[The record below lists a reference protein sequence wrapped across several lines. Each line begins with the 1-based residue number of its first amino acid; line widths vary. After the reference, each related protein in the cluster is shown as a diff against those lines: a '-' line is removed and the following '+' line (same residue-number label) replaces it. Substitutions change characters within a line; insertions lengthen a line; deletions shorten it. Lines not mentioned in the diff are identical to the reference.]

1 MHVVEEFFEA
11 ADWDTAIPLLI
22 AGNAQLSD
30 SAAEKTVRRVAG
42 DLAKSDAA
50 AQVVRSYLHFIGAN
64 ARRDIQAIMGFLHGR
79 PPKLTTQQL
88 RALGGVR
95 DVPTARQFL
104 QTHPD
109 TWTELLVQQ
118 AVHGAPFWQ
127 LLLASARLVKQGSR
141 FVAPV
146 KTTVVVAHE
155 GRLKRIV
162 KLLPLSDGGF
172 AATMPYHSKRSG
184 SLMKMLIPQGTGTL
198 SVSLDQVVPFSASD
212 RVKLSY
218 HADGFVQFSGETSSR
233 IVSGRDSEG
242 RPKGLGLMSHPL
254 DELIQSGP
262 SVGCSAW
269 GLADFE
275 SWIERPSEAALT
287 FSEEA
292 DFYVEPRAAEDDPA
306 PGGSRAPEHPG
317 INCSIFP
324 FPAAVLQD
332 AVGTYGTGDEVEM
345 RLPMNVYLRE
355 ATFRVKLVNMGP
367 QVGLGLIAQR
377 QSFGSREPSGF
388 SIAGPGDGTHNMQA
402 VYPGFELGANTA
414 SLDYQPA
421 AT

>member
-1 MHVVEEFFEA
+1 MHVVEAFFEA
-11 ADWDTAIPLLI
+11 PDWDTAVPLLI

-30 SAAEKTVRRVAG
+30 GAAEKTVRRLAD
-42 DLAKSDAA
+42 DLATSDAA
-50 AQVVRSYLHFIGAN
+50 AQVVRSYLHFLGAN
-64 ARRDIQAIMGFLHGR
+64 ARKDMQAIIGFLHRR
-79 PPKLTTQQL
+79 PPKLTTRQL
-88 RALGGVR
+88 RALGGVH

-109 TWTELLVQQ
+109 AWTELLVQQ
-118 AVHGAPFWQ
+118 AVRGEAFWQ
-127 LLLASARLVKQGSR
+127 LLLGSSRLVRRGSR
-141 FVAPV
+141 FTAPV

-155 GRLKRIV
+155 GGLKRIV

-184 SLMKMLIPQGTGTL
+184 SLMKTLIPQGTGTL

-269 GLADFE
+269 GLAEFE
-275 SWIERPSEAALT
+275 SWIERPSEAALM

-292 DFYVEPRAAEDDPA
+292 DFYVEPRAAEDDPE
-306 PGGSRAPEHPG
+306 PGTSHAPEHPG
-317 INCSIFP
+317 IHCSIFP
-324 FPAAVLQD
+324 FPAAVLHD
-332 AVGTYGTGDEVEM
+332 AVGAYGTGDEMEM

-355 ATFRVKLVNMGP
+355 AMFRVKLVSMGP
-367 QVGLGLIAQR
+367 QVALGVIAQR
-377 QSFGSREPSGF
+377 QSFGSTEPSGF
-388 SIAGPGDGTHNMQA
+388 SISGPGDGTHNMQA
-402 VYPGFELGANTA
+402 VYPGFDMGANTA
-414 SLDYQPA
+414 SLDYRPA